1 MLNRVRNR
9 LEPVLNRFALVL
21 GSKGITPNQLSLFG
35 FITSI
40 AAGTLYAISS
50 HISVT
55 NPYFL
60 IVVAGI
66 ILIISGLFDVLDGA
80 LARVTN
86 QTSKRGAFLDSLLDK
101 LAEVIVIISVY
112 LGNLSSPI
120 WCLIAISLALLV
132 SYTRAR
138 ADSLGICLIGIGIG
152 ERAERLLIL
161 ALIGMIPL
169 NGAMQV
175 AIIIVSVA
183 AGITII
189 QRVYTVNIQL

>member
-1 MLNRVRNR
+1 MLNRVRKR

-60 IVVAGI
+60 ILVAGI
-66 ILIISGLFDVLDGA
+66 VLIISGLFDVLDGA

-112 LGNLSSPI
+112 LGNLSSAI

-138 ADSLGICLIGIGIG
+138 ADSLGISLIGIGIG

-175 AIIIVSVA
+175 AVIIVSIA